1 MALCIEEGAMN
12 INYFEGV
19 VMKGGERKREG
30 RRFEI
35 GSGYSHANLVSADLA
50 SENLASENL
59 AGESLGSAN
68 LASVNVASANL
79 ACVKVA
85 SANYANN
92 LKKIQCGTSQV
103 WQISQ
108 CYKLS

>member
-35 GSGYSHANLVSADLA
+35 GNDHSF
-50 SENLASENL
+50 
-59 AGESLGSAN
+59 AN
-68 LASVNVASANL
+68 LAT
-79 ACVKVA
+79 
-85 SANYANN
+85 
-92 LKKIQCGTSQV
+92 KK
-103 WQISQ
+103 
-108 CYKLS
+108 

>member
-50 SENLASENL
+50 S
-59 AGESLGSAN
+59 
-68 LASVNVASANL
+68 VASANL